1 MAYIQKCLR
10 IGIKKLINNH
20 KPKYI
25 KIKLQYINC
34 SYKVHYVRRSFQRFI
49 NKVVLTQNRFLHA
62 DEDYAEKNCKSG
74 DVHKLLE
81 LAREGGDCCF
91 GSK

>member
-10 IGIKKLINNH
+10 IGIKKKLINNH

-34 SYKVHYVRRSFQRFI
+34 FYKVHYVR
-49 NKVVLTQNRFLHA
+49 
-62 DEDYAEKNCKSG
+62 
-74 DVHKLLE
+74 
-81 LAREGGDCCF
+81 
-91 GSK
+91 